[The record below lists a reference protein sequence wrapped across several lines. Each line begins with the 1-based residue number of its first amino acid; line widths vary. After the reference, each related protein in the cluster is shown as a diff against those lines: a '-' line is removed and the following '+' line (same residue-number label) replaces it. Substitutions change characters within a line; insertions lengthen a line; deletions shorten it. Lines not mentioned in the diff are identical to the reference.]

1 MSKTRIAL
9 AAVLGLSG
17 CSDLHYKPLTYT
29 NVNDMRPGPGVFSGR
44 EGAFVIFRDDKPL
57 DLRRGSTTEPDPSAD
72 QADGTAE

>member
-1 MSKTRIAL
+1 MSNMRIAL

-29 NVNDMRPGPGVFSGR
+29 NVNDMRPGPGLFSGR

-57 DLRRGSTTEPDPSAD
+57 ELRRDSATERDPSPD
-72 QADGTAE
+72 RADGMAE